1 MGGQSR
7 IISEMRRYNVID
19 CGRRFGKTDL
29 CEIIIH
35 SPLLAGYPVG
45 WFAPTYKI
53 LNEAWGEITRIY
65 KPVITASNRTEKRIE
80 CVTGGVLEGWTL
92 DDEGAAR
99 GRKYKRIIVDEAARV
114 KNLCDIF
121 NYDLQPTLLDYGGD
135 AFFTSTPKGLNDFY
149 KLYERAD
156 SHTDWARWKMPTDE
170 NPYIS
175 LEDVDALRQS
185 MPERVAK
192 QELDAEFLEDG
203 AFFQNVDAVCVIELP
218 DVPEN
223 HKGHRLVAGLDWAL
237 TEDFTVLTILC
248 ATCAC
253 VVDWWRANKMDFTMQ
268 RRFIAD
274 KLISW
279 GATVLPERNSI
290 GAPNIEMLI
299 SMGVSVAR
307 GKDGGAGFNTSS
319 TTKADLIQ
327 TLALGISKNELKAPK
342 EYADELRSYEVEVT
356 AVNPKFSAPK
366 GQHDDRVISLALA
379 WYSASQN
386 YWLFS

>member
-1 MGGQSR
+1 
-7 IISEMRRYNVID
+7 
-19 CGRRFGKTDL
+19 
-29 CEIIIH
+29 
-35 SPLLAGYPVG
+35 
-45 WFAPTYKI
+45 
-53 LNEAWGEITRIY
+53 
-65 KPVITASNRTEKRIE
+65 
-80 CVTGGVLEGWTL
+80 
-92 DDEGAAR
+92 
-99 GRKYKRIIVDEAARV
+99 
-114 KNLCDIF
+114 
-121 NYDLQPTLLDYGGD
+121 
-135 AFFTSTPKGLNDFY
+135 
-149 KLYERAD
+149 
-156 SHTDWARWKMPTDE
+156 
-170 NPYIS
+170 
-175 LEDVDALRQS
+175 
-185 MPERVAK
+185 
-192 QELDAEFLEDG
+192 
-203 AFFQNVDAVCVIELP
+203 
-218 DVPEN
+218 
-223 HKGHRLVAGLDWAL
+223 
-237 TEDFTVLTILC
+237 
-248 ATCAC
+248 
-253 VVDWWRANKMDFTMQ
+253 MDFTMQ